1 MEASSNQFASSA
13 SAVQG
18 YTPKYER
25 RLIITT
31 MDDGSEFIEELSND
45 GLIFKNTGE
54 MLHAL
59 VSGRLGEKVT
69 QTLASHACMS
79 MAVEAGK
86 MLRQARRTEVSN
98 ALSCIKGMTHDELH
112 ALSSEAYKELCM
124 RSSRA

>member
-1 MEASSNQFASSA
+1 MEAQSFPMSNASA
-13 SAVQG
+13 SLPTA
-18 YTPKYER
+18 TR
-25 RLIITT
+25 RFIVYAS
-31 MDDGSEFIEELSND
+31 DDGTETVEELGSD

-79 MAVEAGK
+79 MAVEAGN

>member
-1 MEASSNQFASSA
+1 MDAQSFPMSNASASQPTATRRFIVFAS
-13 SAVQG
+13 
-18 YTPKYER
+18 
-25 RLIITT
+25 
-31 MDDGSEFIEELSND
+31 DDGTETVEELGSD

-54 MLHAL
+54 MLYAL